1 MKNKFRLFII
11 NENSDFNKSITLTQP
26 YIYIF
31 GLLVSIIICLSF
43 WGVFRLFN
51 PHQNQQIINEAKN
64 IQYKTKQ
71 LIGMLMEKNKI
82 DSTDMHNFNLD
93 NNIYNFSIYKPVD
106 GIVTKSLSTVNNSDH
121 TGIDIATDLNANI
134 RASQGGLVVFSG
146 IHGDYGKTI
155 IIAHPNNYYTLY
167 SHLNKIKVN
176 TREYV
181 KAKQI
186 IGLVGESGKSSGPH
200 LHFEIWK
207 NHIIIDPR
215 ELIKEYKIKDVSI
228 N

>member
-71 LIGMLMEKNKI
+71 LIGMLMEKN
-82 DSTDMHNFNLD
+82 
-93 NNIYNFSIYKPVD
+93 
-106 GIVTKSLSTVNNSDH
+106 
-121 TGIDIATDLNANI
+121 
-134 RASQGGLVVFSG
+134 
-146 IHGDYGKTI
+146 
-155 IIAHPNNYYTLY
+155 
-167 SHLNKIKVN
+167 
-176 TREYV
+176 
-181 KAKQI
+181 
-186 IGLVGESGKSSGPH
+186 
-200 LHFEIWK
+200 
-207 NHIIIDPR
+207 
-215 ELIKEYKIKDVSI
+215 
-228 N
+228 